1 MIYKLDTDFTKID
14 QTDGLMQN
22 LSHQA
27 YIEVVTCEDD
37 PRKDSGILLLPLE
50 KLQFKAKSGE
60 SVYAR
65 SAHIGGTPANL
76 SVVNFNVPASG
87 FGAGAIIYAHTVL
100 DSFIGADGALLRR
113 NDYPELFGYAQENN
127 LILSEADWAN
137 GMQGMYAE
145 GDETTTFR
153 VPDLRGQFLRA
164 LDNTADIDTG
174 RVLGSTQGDAIRN
187 ITGTAGVCFDI
198 GGGSAIV
205 NGAFQYRSTPGGVAN
220 GSNYY
225 AYVSSI
231 DASQVVPTAE
241 ENRPKNIA
249 LIAQIKY

>member
-50 KLQFKAKSGE
+50 KLQFKAKRGE

-87 FGAGAIIYAHTVL
+87 FGAGAVIYAHTVL
-100 DSFIGADGALLRR
+100 DGFIKADGALINRS
-113 NDYPELFGYAQENN
+113 DYAELFAYATENS
-127 LILSEADWAN
+127 LILPEADWAE
-137 GMQGMYAE
+137 GMQGMFAE
-145 GDETTTFR
+145 GDGSATFR
-153 VPDLRGQFLRA
+153 VPDLRGQFLRG
-164 LDNTADIDTG
+164 LDDDAGMDTG

-187 ITGTAGVCFDI
+187 ITGTVGVCFDSSS
-198 GGGSAIV
+198 GSGIV
-205 NGAFQYRSTPGGVAN
+205 KGAFQSRKAIDGTPYGDSYG
-220 GSNYY
+220 
-225 AYVSSI
+225 AYVSSL
-231 DASQVVPTAE
+231 DASLVVPTAN